1 MVKKCPKNQILS
13 ENISLASIYSSQAID
28 VHFCVKNSYF
38 LIFIKLAIFVLV
50 YLMNYKKIYH
60 LRTNTT
66 CSGQF
71 CSNSWFCI
79 SGSLFWIRK
88 TWSYVHQFSPVK
100 IMIFFLK
107 LFPKENCQIWCRNP
121 ILPKF
126 KANNFSIIM
135 TKGIKMAWIIMWHD
149 VSSYLNQSKIR
160 KSKIDKS
167 DLLDTIGPLESVCIY
182 WYRSITYIIW

>member
-1 MVKKCPKNQILS
+1 MMPDVFLVFLTYLPTYPNQILHTVIPIVKKCPKNQILS

-100 IMIFFLK
+100 ITIFFWNCSLK
-107 LFPKENCQIWCRNP
+107 RIVKSGVETQFCQSSRQ
-121 ILPKF
+121 
-126 KANNFSIIM
+126 II
-135 TKGIKMAWIIMWHD
+135 
-149 VSSYLNQSKIR
+149 SQ
-160 KSKIDKS
+160 
-167 DLLDTIGPLESVCIY
+167 
-182 WYRSITYIIW
+182 

>member
-1 MVKKCPKNQILS
+1 MIPIAKKCRKNQILF

-71 CSNSWFCI
+71 CSNSRLCI
-79 SGSLFWIRK
+79 SGKHFPIRK
-88 TWSYVHQFSPVK
+88 TSICVHQFSPMK
-100 IMIFFLK
+100 IMIFFL
-107 LFPKENCQIWCRNP
+107 NCSLDRIV
-121 ILPKF
+121 KY
-126 KANNFSIIM
+126 
-135 TKGIKMAWIIMWHD
+135 GI
-149 VSSYLNQSKIR
+149 
-160 KSKIDKS
+160 
-167 DLLDTIGPLESVCIY
+167 
-182 WYRSITYIIW
+182 